1 MNKEKKSYSYKIKLD
16 EEIERVLSKSN
27 YTFDT
32 IPEDGEVV
40 HLRSNSNVSTGGDAI
55 DVTDDIS
62 SEIKETVRKAVRA
75 IPGARVCGVDVLI
88 NGDNIH
94 ILEMNVGPLGPMLT
108 MHHFPW
114 VGKKR
119 NVIGKVVDALFPE
132 TKEE

>member
-1 MNKEKKSYSYKIKLD
+1 M
-16 EEIERVLSKSN
+16 
-27 YTFDT
+27 
-32 IPEDGEVV
+32 V

-94 ILEMNVGPLGPMLT
+94 ILEMNVAPL
-108 MHHFPW
+108 
-114 VGKKR
+114 
-119 NVIGKVVDALFPE
+119 AQC
-132 TKEE
+132 